1 MSLSVGGNPVGV
13 DTIWVLIVLT
23 FDASNNSWLE
33 LFKMIGH
40 LNVEIMMLSHLTWF
54 QMDMGN
60 HEEGWALLLMSILP
74 NKACRRLSESKLGS
88 KSLCHHFCFLVPI
101 PKDIALHGE
110 FTRHIVSACPV
121 HDSLLCFFIAHVS
134 VIIKGFEIIEPLDIM

>member
-54 QMDMGN
+54 EMDMGN

-74 NKACRRLSESKLGS
+74 NKACS
-88 KSLCHHFCFLVPI
+88 
-101 PKDIALHGE
+101 
-110 FTRHIVSACPV
+110 
-121 HDSLLCFFIAHVS
+121 
-134 VIIKGFEIIEPLDIM
+134 